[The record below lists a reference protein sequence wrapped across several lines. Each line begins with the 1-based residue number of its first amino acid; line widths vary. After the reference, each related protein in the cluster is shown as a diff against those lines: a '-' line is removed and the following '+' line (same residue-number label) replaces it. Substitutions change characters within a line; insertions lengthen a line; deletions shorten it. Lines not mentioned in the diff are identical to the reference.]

1 METVKTNLFDYEA
14 TPSLQ
19 PEALLPFPPC
29 LWLGRPSRLYEQ
41 RLGYDAEMITLL
53 RYDRRPPTIPIASWR
68 TDVGMVFFCILMCM
82 PIVACIASL

>member
-14 TPSLQ
+14 TPSLR

-29 LWLGRPSRLYEQ
+29 LWLGRPSRLCEQ

-53 RYDRRPPTIPIASWR
+53 R
-68 TDVGMVFFCILMCM
+68 
-82 PIVACIASL
+82 